1 MSKLCLPLSNTV
13 AMELQG
19 GGGGGEGEGG
29 SEEWSVCLF
38 VATNSGSDRGLV
50 APAQPVT
57 APHDNTMPALYIA
70 CTIHILL

>member
-19 GGGGGEGEGG
+19 GGRGEGEGG

-38 VATNSGSDRGLV
+38 VATNSGSEGLW
-50 APAQPVT
+50 PQ
-57 APHDNTMPALYIA
+57 LSQ
-70 CTIHILL
+70 

>member
-19 GGGGGEGEGG
+19 GGGGSKEGFVGF
-29 SEEWSVCLF
+29 F
-38 VATNSGSDRGLV
+38 VATNSGKRGLM

-57 APHDNTMPALYIA
+57 LTAHDNTMPAF
-70 CTIHILL
+70 